1 MTNTKPTT
9 EMLEEWARD
18 TDENNHTEV
27 RIKICNWA
35 IHNATDAQCAD
46 RLRDVKD
53 ALEEIMRGQ
62 DADGCVNRYVY
73 CRMIVTRHMF
83 NLIRGEFGIA
93 TEDLINNS
101 L

>member
-35 IHNATDAQCAD
+35 IDNATDAQCAD

-53 ALEEIMRGQ
+53 ALEEIKRGQ
-62 DADGCVNRYVY
+62 DADGCLKYAY

-83 NLIRGEFGIA
+83 DLIRGEFGIA
-93 TEDLINNS
+93 TEELINKS